1 MVSLEECL
9 DEIDCFIGGIQKI
22 CVRCRNFE
30 EVIGNI
36 VLNLMPGFLFLEVH

>member
-1 MVSLEECL
+1 MVILEECINA
-9 DEIDCFIGGIQKI
+9 IDCFIGGIQKI